1 MKNSPNLHDV
11 VYSVLLTQIRFGA
24 YRCAE
29 KLPTIEETSAQLH
42 VSVATARCAY
52 LKLKEQGYISL
63 SKNVGATVKANYTSQ
78 ETEQFIQ
85 AFFSA
90 RRTAMTDLGKSLR
103 PLFGNVQWVGLKS
116 ACSETLLA
124 IEALAGA
131 EHVAAP
137 YAMLEHL
144 NQKYSVLGNSLL
156 MRLTRQT
163 FLFLHAPFF
172 SIKENLQYFDQFAD
186 YLPQVLALC
195 RSKDWPALRAVMDRS
210 IDKLSLALD
219 RFYASRITPP
229 SPEGEISFA
238 WSSYQKS
245 DQLCYSLAM
254 ELLISI
260 SRGIYPAGSLL
271 PSQAEL
277 ASQKGVSVSTVRR
290 ALSLLG
296 SVGAIRSAQYVGT
309 RVLPLHKATEHSDF
323 SNPAL
328 QRRLLDMAESLHI
341 FALSCREVSL
351 LTLSSPGSDMAGRLC
366 GELKARK
373 QWRRGEV
380 LSYFLLDFLAQNA
393 PYQAIR
399 TVYSELRRQFFWAY
413 ALRGMEGSQAQ
424 INALY
429 DPYFDALIGALE
441 KEDASRFS
449 AVVEELAVSELLRTV
464 ELLSQL
470 GVPGANALL
479 LPNAAGA

>member
-229 SPEGEISFA
+229 SPEEEISFA
-238 WSSYQKS
+238 WS
-245 DQLCYSLAM
+245 LPP
-254 ELLISI
+254 
-260 SRGIYPAGSLL
+260 YPICRTEK
-271 PSQAEL
+271 Q
-277 ASQKGVSVSTVRR
+277 SV
-290 ALSLLG
+290 
-296 SVGAIRSAQYVGT
+296 
-309 RVLPLHKATEHSDF
+309 
-323 SNPAL
+323 
-328 QRRLLDMAESLHI
+328 
-341 FALSCREVSL
+341 
-351 LTLSSPGSDMAGRLC
+351 
-366 GELKARK
+366 
-373 QWRRGEV
+373 
-380 LSYFLLDFLAQNA
+380 
-393 PYQAIR
+393 
-399 TVYSELRRQFFWAY
+399 
-413 ALRGMEGSQAQ
+413 
-424 INALY
+424 
-429 DPYFDALIGALE
+429 
-441 KEDASRFS
+441 
-449 AVVEELAVSELLRTV
+449 
-464 ELLSQL
+464 
-470 GVPGANALL
+470 
-479 LPNAAGA
+479 

>member
-1 MKNSPNLHDV
+1 MKNSTNLREV

-24 YRCAE
+24 YRCGA

-42 VSVATARCAY
+42 VSVATTRCAY

-63 SKNVGATVKANYTSQ
+63 SKNVGATVKANYTGQ

-90 RRTAMTDLGKSLR
+90 RRTAMTDLGRSLR
-103 PLFGNVQWVGLKS
+103 PLFGNIQWLGLKN

-131 EHVAAP
+131 ENVAAP

-144 NQKYSVLGNSLL
+144 DQKYSVLGNSLL
-156 MRLTRQT
+156 MRLAWQV
-163 FLFLHAPFF
+163 FMFLHAPFF

-195 RSKDWPALRAVMDRS
+195 RAKDWAALRPMMDRS
-210 IDKLSLALD
+210 IDKLPLALD
-219 RFYASRITPP
+219 RFYASQITSP
-229 SPEGEISFA
+229 SPEQETAFT

-260 SRGIYPAGSLL
+260 SRGVYPAGGLL

-277 ASQKGVSVSTVRR
+277 AAQRGVSVSTVRR

-309 RVLPLHKATEHSDF
+309 RALPLDKIAENSDF

-328 QRRLLDMAESLHI
+328 QRRLLDMAESLQI
-341 FALSCREVSL
+341 FALSCKEISL
-351 LTLSSPGSDMAGRLC
+351 LTLSFPGADAAGRLC
-366 GELKARK
+366 GQLKALK

-399 TVYSELRRQFFWAY
+399 TVYAELRRQFFWAY
-413 ALRGMEGSQAQ
+413 ALRGMQGSQEQ
-424 INALY
+424 INVLY
-429 DPYFDALIGALE
+429 DPCFDELIAALE
-441 KEDASRFS
+441 KADVCRFS
-449 AVVEELAVSELLRTV
+449 ALLESLAARELRRTL
-464 ELLSQL
+464 ELLSRF
-470 GVPGANALL
+470 GIPGTEALL
-479 LPNAAGA
+479 LPDAAGT